1 MRFLMFSVL
10 TLGMMANIAHAS
22 DVPASFSSIVE
33 PRMNAVV
40 NISTTQKVKLN
51 PVQGMPFNFDTLP
64 DDPQFAPFKQF
75 FEQFQ
80 GQMGQGQPRER
91 DLTSLGSGFV
101 ISSDGYIVTNN
112 HVVAQADE
120 IMVTFHDDTKRKAK
134 VIGTDAKTDLAL
146 IKVEAKDKLT
156 YVSFGNSDALKV
168 GDWVIAVG
176 NPFGLGG
183 SVSAGIVSARGRN
196 INAGPF
202 DDFIQTDAAINR
214 GNSGGPLFNVEGA
227 VVGINSAIFSPTGGS
242 VGIGFAVPSS
252 MAQPIIEQLKN
263 NGKIHRG
270 WLGVKIQE
278 VTDEIAES
286 IGLKTARGALVLD
299 VAQDGPAKDSGIQA
313 GDVITRFNGT
323 DITAMRS
330 LPRLVAQ
337 AEVGAK
343 SEVTV
348 WRKGREFS
356 YTVKLGEL
364 PDDVKAEEA
373 VSKNEKLPAMR
384 EQRVYGMALA
394 PLNREIR
401 ETYRLPKTVTSGLFI
416 LDLADNGIAAER
428 GLQPGDIITEAN
440 QEPLDTIAK
449 LESIFNQAKSNKRG
463 YVLLRVVRRGDARF
477 VTMPVK

>member
-1 MRFLMFSVL
+1 
-10 TLGMMANIAHAS
+10 
-22 DVPASFSSIVE
+22 
-33 PRMNAVV
+33 
-40 NISTTQKVKLN
+40 
-51 PVQGMPFNFDTLP
+51 
-64 DDPQFAPFKQF
+64 
-75 FEQFQ
+75 
-80 GQMGQGQPRER
+80 
-91 DLTSLGSGFV
+91 
-101 ISSDGYIVTNN
+101 VTNH

-120 IMVTFHDDTKRKAK
+120 ITVTFHDDTKRKAK

-146 IKVEAKDKLT
+146 IKVEAKDKLS
-156 YVSFGNSDALKV
+156 YVNFGNSDALKV

-214 GNSGGPLFNVEGA
+214 GNSGGPLFNVSGD

-252 MAQPIIEQLKN
+252 MAQPIIEQLKDT
-263 NGKIHRG
+263 GKIHRG

-286 IGLKTARGALVLD
+286 IGLSSTRGALVLD
-299 VAQDGPAKDSGIQA
+299 VALDGPAKDSGIQS
-313 GDVITRFNGT
+313 GDVIIRFNGK

-348 WRKGREFS
+348 LRKGREFK

-364 PDDVKAEEA
+364 PDDAKAKKA
-373 VSKNEKLPAMR
+373 ITKKDLPTTR
-384 EQRVYGMALA
+384 EQRVIGMALT

-401 ETYRLPKTVTSGLFI
+401 ETYRLPNDVASGLFI
-416 LDLADNGIAAER
+416 LDLQDTGIAAER

-440 QEPLDTIAK
+440 QESLDSVAQLEAIFEAAK
-449 LESIFNQAKSNKRG
+449 EKKRG